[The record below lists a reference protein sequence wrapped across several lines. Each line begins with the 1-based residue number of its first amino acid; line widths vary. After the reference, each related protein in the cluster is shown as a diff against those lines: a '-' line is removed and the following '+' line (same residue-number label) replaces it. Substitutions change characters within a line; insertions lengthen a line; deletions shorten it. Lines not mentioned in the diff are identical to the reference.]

1 MAFILY
7 SIYKKSS
14 RVKRAEIALNPDTK
28 SNKQGFWRRFYWE
41 MEMCNYASRKLARSN
56 SANRQ
61 ILHTVNQIK
70 YILRWS
76 GYSLATIL

>member
-1 MAFILY
+1 
-7 SIYKKSS
+7 
-14 RVKRAEIALNPDTK
+14 
-28 SNKQGFWRRFYWE
+28 
-41 MEMCNYASRKLARSN
+41 MCNYASRKLARSN